1 MLKLRFFL
9 IAPFTLM
16 TLCASTASSQGY
28 PQKVVRIVTSVAGGG
43 NDYLAR
49 VVAQQLTRSLG
60 QQVLVENRGIIAGD
74 VVARAM
80 PDGHTLIAYGTPL
93 WLNPLLRAHVTY
105 DPVKD
110 FSPISLMA
118 RTPGMIVVHPA
129 LPVKSVKELINLAR
143 ARPNEL
149 NYAAGTVGATP
160 HLSGELFKSMAG
172 VKIAHVPYKGAG
184 PGVNAVVGGEVHLMF
199 PTANTV
205 LPHIKSGRLR
215 ALAVTSAQP
224 SALVPG
230 VSTVSA
236 SGVPG
241 YESSAVIGLFAP
253 ANTPT
258 EIINRLNEEVVRTLN
273 RAEIKVQLLNSGS
286 EAISS
291 TPEEFAAI
299 VKSDIAKWGRLIKDL
314 GLREN

>member
-184 PGVNAVVGGEVHLMF
+184 PGVNDVVGGEVHLMF

-230 VSTVSA
+230 VPTVSA

>member
-1 MLKLRFFL
+1 
-9 IAPFTLM
+9 
-16 TLCASTASSQGY
+16 
-28 PQKVVRIVTSVAGGG
+28 
-43 NDYLAR
+43 
-49 VVAQQLTRSLG
+49 
-60 QQVLVENRGIIAGD
+60 
-74 VVARAM
+74 
-80 PDGHTLIAYGTPL
+80 
-93 WLNPLLRAHVTY
+93 
-105 DPVKD
+105 
-110 FSPISLMA
+110 
-118 RTPGMIVVHPA
+118 
-129 LPVKSVKELINLAR
+129 
-143 ARPNEL
+143 
-149 NYAAGTVGATP
+149 
-160 HLSGELFKSMAG
+160 
-172 VKIAHVPYKGAG
+172 
-184 PGVNAVVGGEVHLMF
+184 MF

-230 VSTVSA
+230 VPTVSA